1 MQDTLAEERPAWA
14 NALERWR
21 MLPSDHGARY
31 DRRVVLDASA
41 LAPQVTWGTTPAMVR
56 GVDGRVP
63 LPADVAA
70 PSDRTAL
77 ERALDYMGLEPGAP
91 LEGIPVDRVFIGSCT
106 NGRLEDL
113 QAAAAVVRGRRVSD
127 RVRAMVVPGS
137 ERVRAAFGDSVQH
150 VYGPYDLPW
159 LVQRFLR
166 QLQPRL
172 CLIMETELW
181 PNLLAGCHA
190 AQVPVVLVNAR
201 LSKRSARGYA
211 RVGALT
217 RGMLAKLTLIA
228 AQERSDARRFVRLG
242 MTSDRVIV
250 TGSIK
255 TDVVVSDAQRELGAL
270 LRAQLEAGPQH
281 RRYVIIAASTHAGED
296 ELVLDAFARVR
307 SEHPDAALI
316 LVPRH
321 PERFE
326 AVAALIAARGFALAR
341 RSRNDIDAQ
350 TAVLLGDSMGELMAF
365 YAAADAAF
373 VGGSLVPRGGHNLLE
388 PAALALP
395 IVQGP
400 HTFNFA
406 AQSRRFRRAGAM
418 REVADAEALAACWLA
433 WADPLVRTPVGSH
446 ALTELNRLRGSL
458 PRVLALLTPYLR

>member
-1 MQDTLAEERPAWA
+1 MRGLYTLLFLLLLPVVLLRLWWRGRANPGYRLRWRERFARLPTLQTGGIWLHAVSVGETLAAVPLVK
-14 NALERWR
+14 ALQQQYPQ
-21 MLPSDHGARY
+21 LPI
-31 DRRVVLDASA
+31 
-41 LAPQVTWGTTPAMVR
+41 TITTTTP
-56 GVDGRVP
+56 
-63 LPADVAA
+63 
-70 PSDRTAL
+70 T
-77 ERALDYMGLEPGAP
+77 
-91 LEGIPVDRVFIGSCT
+91 
-106 NGRLEDL
+106 
-113 QAAAAVVRGRRVSD
+113 
-127 RVRAMVVPGS
+127 GS

-201 LSKRSARGYA
+201 LSQRSARGYA

-217 RGMLAKLTLIA
+217 RGMLAQLALIA

-242 MTSDRVIV
+242 MASDRVIV

-307 SEHPDAALI
+307 SAHPDAALI

-326 AVAALIAARGFALAR
+326 AVAALITVRGFALAR

-433 WADPLVRTPVGSH
+433 WADPLVRTPVGSN

-458 PRVLALLTPYLR
+458 SRVLALLTPYLR

>member
-1 MQDTLAEERPAWA
+1 MVIGDGSLFQAPVTGRRRIGELSALWYSARQFWSRLPIAMRGLYTLLFLLLLPFVLLRLWWRGRANPGYRLRWRERFARWPALKTGGIWLHAVSVGETLAAVPLVK
-14 NALERWR
+14 ALQQQYPQ
-21 MLPSDHGARY
+21 LPI
-31 DRRVVLDASA
+31 
-41 LAPQVTWGTTPAMVR
+41 TITTTTP
-56 GVDGRVP
+56 
-63 LPADVAA
+63 
-70 PSDRTAL
+70 T
-77 ERALDYMGLEPGAP
+77 
-91 LEGIPVDRVFIGSCT
+91 
-106 NGRLEDL
+106 
-113 QAAAAVVRGRRVSD
+113 
-127 RVRAMVVPGS
+127 GS
-137 ERVRAAFGDSVQH
+137 ERVRAAFGYSVQH

-159 LVQRFLR
+159 LVARFLR

-181 PNLLAGCHA
+181 PNLLAGCRA

-211 RVGALT
+211 RIGTLT
-217 RGMLAKLTLIA
+217 RGMLADLSVIA

-242 MTSDRVIV
+242 IAAEKVVV

-255 TDVVVSDAQRELGAL
+255 TDVTVSDSQRELGAL
-270 LRAQLEAGPQH
+270 LRAQLEAGVAH
-281 RRYVIIAASTHAGED
+281 RRYVVIAASTHVGED
-296 ELVLDAFARVR
+296 ELVLEAFATLRR
-307 SEHPDAALI
+307 TQPGAALI

-321 PERFE
+321 PERFD

-341 RSRNDIDAQ
+341 RSRNDVSEQ
-350 TAVLLGDSMGELMAF
+350 TDVLLGDSMGELMAF

-418 REVADAEALAACWLA
+418 QEVADADALAACWLA
-433 WADPLVRTPVGSH
+433 WAEPTARATVG
-446 ALTELNRLRGSL
+446 ALALAELNRLRGSL
-458 PRVLALLTPYLR
+458 ARLLQLLTPYLR